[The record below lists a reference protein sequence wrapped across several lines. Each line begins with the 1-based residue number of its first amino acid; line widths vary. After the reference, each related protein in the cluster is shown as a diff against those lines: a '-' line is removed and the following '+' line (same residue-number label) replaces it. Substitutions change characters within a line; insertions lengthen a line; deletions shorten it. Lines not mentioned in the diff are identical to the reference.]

1 MSEVRKIAVI
11 PGDGIG
17 PEVADAAVRVLDA
30 VAEKHGLPVDFVWFD
45 LGAEKYLR
53 EGVTMP
59 QPVFEALRD
68 EYAAIL
74 LGAMGDPRVPDN
86 KHAED
91 ILLGLR
97 MRLDLYVNERP
108 VQLFHPRLTPLKD
121 KTAAHLDF
129 VILREN
135 TEDLYVG
142 IGGNFKRDTP
152 DEVAINE
159 MIATRKG
166 VERIVRY
173 AFELSRTR
181 RRRVC
186 MSDKSN
192 VLRAS
197 HGLWRRVFQQ
207 VATEYP
213 DVAAE
218 HLYADVCAMEMVKRP
233 ERFDVI
239 VTSNM
244 LGDILSDLGAEL
256 VGGLG
261 LAASANMHP
270 GRVSLFEPVHGSAPT
285 IAGKD
290 QANPMAMI
298 LTGARMFAYLGFV
311 EAAAGVERAVREAV
325 AREVC
330 TPDLGGSH
338 GTKAVGAFVG
348 ELVSGD
354 A

>member
-1 MSEVRKIAVI
+1 MTATDIRRVAVI

-17 PEVADAAVRVLDA
+17 PEVADAAVRVLD
-30 VAEKHGLPVDFVWFD
+30 VAASRFGLPIDWVWYD
-45 LGAEKYLR
+45 LGADKYLR
-53 EGVTMP
+53 EGVTLP
-59 QPVFEALRD
+59 QPVFESLRD
-68 EYAAIL
+68 QHAAIL

-108 VQLFHPRLTPLKD
+108 VKLLHPRLTPLRD
-121 KTAAHLDF
+121 KGVEHLDF

-135 TEDLYVG
+135 TEDLYVSV
-142 IGGNFKRDTP
+142 GGVFKLGTP
-152 DEVAINE
+152 DEVAVNE

-166 VERIVRY
+166 VERILRHG
-173 AFELSRTR
+173 FELARTR
-181 RRRVC
+181 RGRLC
-186 MSDKSN
+186 MTDKSN
-192 VLRAS
+192 VLRSA

-207 VATEYP
+207 LTSEYA
-213 DVAAE
+213 DVRAE

-261 LAASANMHP
+261 LAASANLHP
-270 GRVSLFEPVHGSAPT
+270 GRVSLFEPVHGSAPA
-285 IAGKD
+285 IAGQD
-290 QANPMAMI
+290 VANPMAMI
-298 LTGARMFAYLGFV
+298 LTGARMFRYLGFD
-311 EAAAGVERAVREAV
+311 AAADAVEEAV
-325 AREVC
+325 LASLHADEV
-330 TPDLGGSH
+330 TPDLGGTL
-338 GTKAVGAFVG
+338 GTQAVGERVAERVAG
-348 ELVSGD
+348 
-354 A
+354 

>member
-1 MSEVRKIAVI
+1 VI

-59 QPVFEALRD
+59 QPVFESLRD

-108 VQLFHPRLTPLKD
+108 ARLLHPRLTPLKD
-121 KTAAHLDF
+121 KTAEHLDF
-129 VILREN
+129 VVLREN

-142 IGGNFKRDTP
+142 MGGVFKKDTP
-152 DEVAINE
+152 DEIATNE

-173 AFELSRTR
+173 AFELARTR
-181 RRRVC
+181 RGRVC

-192 VLRAS
+192 VLRYA
-197 HGLWRRVFQQ
+197 HGLWRRVFAQ
-207 VATEYP
+207 VGAEYP
-213 DVAAE
+213 DVKAE
-218 HLYADVCAMEMVKRP
+218 HLYADVCAMEMVKHP

-244 LGDILSDLGAEL
+244 LGDILSDLSAEL

-261 LAASANMHP
+261 LAASANLHP
-270 GRVSLFEPVHGSAPT
+270 GRVSLFEPVHGSAPN

-290 QANPMAMI
+290 AANPLAMI
-298 LTGARMFAYLGFV
+298 LTGARMFEYLGWG
-311 EAAAGVERAVREAV
+311 EPAAAIERAVVEAIRRDLV
-325 AREVC
+325 
-330 TPDLGGSH
+330 TPDLGGQL
-338 GTKAVGAFVG
+338 GTQACG
-348 ELVSGD
+348 EQVAAIFAAD